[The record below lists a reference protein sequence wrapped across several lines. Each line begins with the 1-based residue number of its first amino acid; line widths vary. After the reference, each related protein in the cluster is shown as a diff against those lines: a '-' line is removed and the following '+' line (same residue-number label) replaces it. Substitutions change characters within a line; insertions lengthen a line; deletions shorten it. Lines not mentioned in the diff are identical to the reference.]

1 MILSPDT
8 WIGRGSWRVT
18 TDSTGVKF
26 ECVVQIT
33 DEGNGTAINVTA
45 ITETDSRIKYD
56 VWIVPDETGLY
67 TIRVNGDEML
77 LDGIGKLESLPHLA
91 TLRSEDGNKNLV
103 LTVFEMPEVYGTR
116 GFLTEGNHTYT
127 FELALRMRVKVVQ
140 EKNENVT
147 IIPFNPRRRDN

>member
-8 WIGRGSWRVT
+8 WVGRGSWRVT

-26 ECVVQIT
+26 ECIVQIK

-45 ITETDSRIKYD
+45 ITETDTKIKYD
-56 VWIVPDETGLY
+56 VWIVADETGLY
-67 TIRVNGDEML
+67 TIRVNGEEMA

-91 TLRSEDGNKNLV
+91 TLRSEDGNTSLV

-116 GFLTEGNHTYT
+116 GFLTEGKHTYT

-140 EKNENVT
+140 EKNDNVT
-147 IIPFNPRRRDN
+147 IIPFNPRRGDG